1 MLATHCI
8 LPHFDDKHFWMLN
21 SHQNNHFAFSALTVL
36 VGRQEEQTAC
46 KKLSDGV
53 VICLE

>member
-8 LPHFDDKHFWMLN
+8 LPHFDDKHLN
-21 SHQNNHFAFSALTVL
+21 SHQNNHFAFSALTVF

>member
-1 MLATHCI
+1 
-8 LPHFDDKHFWMLN
+8 
-21 SHQNNHFAFSALTVL
+21 VL

-53 VICLE
+53 VISLE